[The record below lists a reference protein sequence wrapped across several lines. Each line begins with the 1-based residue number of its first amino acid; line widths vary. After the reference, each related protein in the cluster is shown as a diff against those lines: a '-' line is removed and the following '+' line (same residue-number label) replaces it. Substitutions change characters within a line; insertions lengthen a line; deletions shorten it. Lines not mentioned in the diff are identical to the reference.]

1 MKSLVLSLVLLSTS
15 AFAGIQCPIG
25 TKEADVCTSA
35 PAAGDQQIAAEFAKK
50 ITVCSSVS
58 KSFLVVEALGGQPQL
73 MPVKVAHR
81 MGGDSYTFDGGDV
94 DLTLDIAKSVRPT
107 ADKSTK
113 GKLNLVFKAAKLK
126 ASSTY
131 KCQ

>member
-1 MKSLVLSLVLLSTS
+1 MKTLVLSLVLLSTS

-25 TKEADVCTSA
+25 TKEADVCTST

-50 ITVCSSVS
+50 ITVCTSVS
-58 KSFLVVEALGGQPQL
+58 KSYLVVETSSAQPQV
-73 MPVKVAHR
+73 MPVAAVHR
-81 MGGDSYTFDGGDV
+81 AGGDSYSFDGGDV
-94 DLTLDIAKSVRPT
+94 DLTLDIAKSARPT
-107 ADKSTK
+107 ADKSNK